1 MKSNYLFSVDLTSAK
16 KFRKEQL
23 AEVKASL
30 ELNEDF
36 LELCVLFSKN
46 LDINFSGYL
55 ELYIEDQPF
64 DSDILPEVE
73 GLVEILD
80 TLITGGWGSDSKIEW
95 VNEIPDETYVW
106 FKEGDKWSSVIK
118 DHERGFIGE
127 EEDWDDNSDSYSSGY
142 GSDFDDDY

>member
-16 KFRKEQL
+16 KFRREQL

-36 LELCVLFSKN
+36 LELCVLFSQN

-73 GLVEILD
+73 RLIEIID
-80 TLITGGWGSDSKIEW
+80 TLIIGGWGSDSKIEW

-106 FKEGDKWSSVIK
+106 FKEGGEWSSVIK
-118 DHERGFIGE
+118 DHDRGFIGE
-127 EEDWDDNSDSYSSGY
+127 DEDWDDNSDSYSSGY
-142 GSDFDDDY
+142 ESDFDDDY

>member
-16 KFRKEQL
+16 KFRREQL

-73 GLVEILD
+73 GLIEIID
-80 TLITGGWGSDSKIEW
+80 TLIAGGWGSDSKIEW

-127 EEDWDDNSDSYSSGY
+127 DEDWNDNSDSYSPGY

>member
-73 GLVEILD
+73 RLVEIID
-80 TLITGGWGSDSKIEW
+80 TLIIGGWGSDSKIEW

-106 FKEGDKWSSVIK
+106 FKEGGEWSSVIK
-118 DHERGFIGE
+118 DHDRGFIGE
-127 EEDWDDNSDSYSSGY
+127 DEDWDDNSDSYSSGY
-142 GSDFDDDY
+142 ESDFDDDY